1 MASKIPLLDSKL
13 CLVLCHTDSEFD
25 YVAFF
30 GQWDNSK
37 CASAET
43 WKVFAYWDL
52 SFAAGDPFCSH
63 RKKTTSPMETHSSVD
78 SSDYQ
83 HQPPELGQSTPIDTY
98 SWLQP
103 WEWAWARRAEL
114 PNWVRPKWPTHS
126 NFELIKYCCFK
137 PLRFRV
143 VCYIAILEQGWPF
156 RVICH
161 WGNGTF

>member
-83 HQPPELGQSTPIDTY
+83 HQPPELGQSTPIDIQLIVAMGVSLGKKSRIAQLSEAQMTN
-98 SWLQP
+98 SLKL
-103 WEWAWARRAEL
+103 WA
-114 PNWVRPKWPTHS
+114 N
-126 NFELIKYCCFK
+126 
-137 PLRFRV
+137 
-143 VCYIAILEQGWPF
+143 ILLLF
-156 RVICH
+156 
-161 WGNGTF
+161 